1 MNEWLDVELPS
12 HEARPQLLGRRRK
25 DPAERRNVRLQ
36 LFLNDA
42 EETKLKADAKAAGL
56 SVPRYVRSLIDGKK
70 LFVRGTS
77 SPADPRLLNEL
88 NAIGNN
94 LNQANKYGHIGGD
107 RQADWDE
114 LRDMLESVLVK
125 VALGLESEDVH

>member
-1 MNEWLDVELPS
+1 M
-12 HEARPQLLGRRRK
+12 
-25 DPAERRNVRLQ
+25 DPAERRSRRLRV
-36 LFLNDA
+36 FLNDA
-42 EETKLKADAKAAGL
+42 EEMKLKADAKAAGL
-56 SVPRYVRSLIDGKK
+56 SVPDYVRAVIAGKK

-94 LNQANKYGHIGGD
+94 LNQAVRDVHAGSRRSH
-107 RQADWDE
+107 DWEE

-125 VALGLESEDVH
+125 VAMGLDSEDVH